1 MSGKGSRSGLHGPD
15 KHGEALRDQ
24 GGGTYDAPPLDEAQ
38 DGGSTAP
45 GEGERTQPGAAVR
58 QQTHDLEKQT
68 RVEPEL
74 PEGLRRKLKGPY
86 GKTRGRGN

>member
-15 KHGEALRDQ
+15 KCGEALRDQ
-24 GGGTYDAPPLDEAQ
+24 GAGTYDPPPLDEAP
-38 DGGSTAP
+38 DGRSTAP
-45 GEGERTQPGAAVR
+45 EDGERPQPGAAVR
-58 QQTHDLEKQT
+58 QQTPDLERQT
-68 RVEPEL
+68 SVGPEL